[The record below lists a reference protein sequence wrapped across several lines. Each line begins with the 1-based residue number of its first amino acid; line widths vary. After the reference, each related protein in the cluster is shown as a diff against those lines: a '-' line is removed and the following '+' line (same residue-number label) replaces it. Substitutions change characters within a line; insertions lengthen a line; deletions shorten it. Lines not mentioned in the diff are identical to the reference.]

1 MEGLGGRLIV
11 GAADATLQEGL
22 DLLSGDWKHVGERL
36 LGGDYSLWVGSAVSR
51 ARYPDLR
58 DLLRRLL
65 ITLYEKKTDP
75 RFEACLREI
84 LALAHQSGRDLSRPP
99 VEWPDLESEILPRL
113 VDNYSKVLGLTIAG
127 EAEDFIAWELLRL
140 PEVYDDPEV
149 EPDAD
154 HRLMALLMAEGMVRE
169 IVTTN
174 WDPLIEDAF
183 EDSLG
188 SDGRGGALTVVA
200 SGSGAHSMKKPLVCK
215 IHGCA
220 RHLRTLP
227 DEYRRWFVATNRQI
241 LAWIDSPE
249 WEPLREHL
257 RGSIRDARSLF
268 IGLSGQDTNFQLT
281 YRKAVR
287 PFAGESSFDRRRV
300 VFSKPL
306 PLDFPQKEILGAL
319 NQGAEGPGVQRQLE
333 LPVIDS

>member
-11 GAADATLQEGL
+11 GAADATLQDGL
-22 DLLSGDWKHVGERL
+22 DLLSGDWKPFRDALLRGE
-36 LGGDYSLWVGSAVSR
+36 YSFWIGSAVSR
-51 ARYPDLR
+51 DCYPDLGK
-58 DLLRRLL
+58 LLKRLL
-65 ITLYEKKTDP
+65 TKLYEKKTDP
-75 RFEACLREI
+75 RFETCLREI
-84 LALAHQSGRDLSRPP
+84 LALAGQRDKDLSQPP
-99 VEWPDLESEILPRL
+99 EQWSDLDSLLSLL
-113 VDNYSKVLGLTIAG
+113 VNNYSKVLGLNPEG
-127 EAEDFIAWELLRL
+127 EADDFLACELMKL
-140 PEVYDDPEV
+140 PEVYDDPDV
-149 EPDAD
+149 VPDAD
-154 HRLMALLMAEGMVRE
+154 HRLVALLMAEGAVDE
-169 IVTTN
+169 VVTTN

-188 SDGRGGALTVVA
+188 SDGRAEALTVVA

-268 IGLSGQDTNFQLT
+268 IGLSGQDANLQLT